1 MEQSVVFRP
10 LSLERDGPT
19 SVQEG
24 EVKQIKP
31 RVEVISIDDRGAVCD
46 TGPEPSLESFPLL
59 VLFHILLL

>member
-10 LSLERDGPT
+10 LSLERDGPM

-31 RVEVISIDDRGAVCD
+31 RVEVIPIDDRGAVCD
-46 TGPEPSLESFPLL
+46 TGPESS
-59 VLFHILLL
+59 